1 MPFKS
6 VTQHKLTNST
16 VRQACQMQA
25 FQDQITSRGVNT
37 MPLGMLEGVATLF
50 NMKPQADQI
59 RTLAD
64 RLGYDKA
71 AQKKATLNDL
81 SADLMAIDLISSNPM
96 EKPLALLCKDRLTM
110 PCLKTNTCFQE
121 LMNEC

>member
-16 VRQACQMQA
+16 VRQACQMKS

-37 MPLGMLEGVATLF
+37 MPLGKLEGVISLF
-50 NMKPQADQI
+50 MKPQADQI
-59 RTLAD
+59 RALAD

-81 SADLMAIDLISSNPM
+81 SADLMAIDRISSNPM
-96 EKPLALLCKDRLTM
+96 EKPLAMLCKDRLTM